1 MTGFD
6 FVVLT
11 ILLVSLLIGLWRGL
25 LYEVLSLLGWPIAF
39 VLSRLSADSVA
50 PLLPM
55 IEETMRIAAA
65 YALVFIAALIV
76 WGILTRMIAKLL
88 KAMGS
93 DWTDRAMGGV
103 FGVVRGGLVV
113 LVLTWL
119 AGLTHVPEQPFW
131 RGALTSKT
139 LEDIALLTKSWL
151 PGDVEKRM
159 HFRSRKGASINS
171 KS

>member
-6 FVVLT
+6 FIVLT

-25 LYEVLSLLGWPIAF
+25 LHEVLSLLGWPIAF
-39 VLSRLSADSVA
+39 VLSRLSADSIA
-50 PLLPM
+50 LLLPM
-55 IEETMRIAAA
+55 VEETMRIAAA
-65 YALVFIAALIV
+65 YALVFVAALIV
-76 WGILTRMIAKLL
+76 WGILTRMMSKLL

-93 DWTDRAMGGV
+93 DWTDRAMGGM
-103 FGVVRGGLVV
+103 FGIARGGLVV

-131 RGALTSKT
+131 RGAMTSQT

-151 PGDVEKRM
+151 PGDVEKRV
-159 HFRSRKGASINS
+159 HYGNRS
-171 KS
+171 